1 LIVDISGDQ
10 ALIIVHNLEMTRYH
24 QSINTYI
31 VVHSQIIRRRAEE
44 GMILVCADSEG
55 QVSVGIE
62 EDRDVQGLIE
72 D

>member
-1 LIVDISGDQ
+1 
-10 ALIIVHNLEMTRYH
+10 MTGYH
-24 QSINTYI
+24 QSIDTDI